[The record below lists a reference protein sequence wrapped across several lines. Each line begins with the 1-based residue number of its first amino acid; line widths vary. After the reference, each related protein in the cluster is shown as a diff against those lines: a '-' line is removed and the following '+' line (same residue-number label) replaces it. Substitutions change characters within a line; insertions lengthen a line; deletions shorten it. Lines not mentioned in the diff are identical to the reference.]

1 MARPMWAPAPVDA
14 HAEGGMPVRP
24 AVEVH
29 LVGMVELGGVAVGRR
44 PGQQDAVAL
53 FMGQPWKSTSWVTVR
68 ASAWVGEKTRR
79 NSSTARS
86 SSSGFSASRARC
98 SGCWKRWTRVCE
110 TSEAVV
116 PTPPGDEQLDDRV
129 HASSVIG
136 CPSTSASRRIETTS
150 SRGRRRRVA
159 IASVMVCSIQ
169 GMSTSTAWA
178 CSGLPTR
185 WARTEC
191 RSASTAASRRR
202 RGRAS
207 RSSPA
212 GTPMTEARS
221 QVPSSMTSS
230 TNAVVQRSIIGSIRS
245 TAAGDVSGLITLR

>member
-1 MARPMWAPAPVDA
+1 MTCRMSSRDGAADVGAGAPVDA

-29 LVGMVELGGVAVGRR
+29 LVGMVELGGVAVGGR

-53 FMGQPWKSTSWVTVR
+53 LHGTAVEVDVVGDRAGQRLGRREDAEELFDGAVEQLGVLGQPSPLLGVLEEVDEGLR
-68 ASAWVGEKTRR
+68 DERGGGADA
-79 NSSTARS
+79 AR
-86 SSSGFSASRARC
+86 
-98 SGCWKRWTRVCE
+98 
-110 TSEAVV
+110 
-116 PTPPGDEQLDDRV
+116 DEQLDDRV
-129 HASSVIG
+129 HAVVGDRLPVDLGLEEDRDDVVARLLGS
-136 CPSTSASRRIETTS
+136 
-150 SRGRRRRVA
+150 VA

-191 RSASTAASRRR
+191 SGASTAASRRR

-207 RSSPA
+207 RSSLPR
-212 GTPMTEARS
+212 GR
-221 QVPSSMTSS
+221 
-230 TNAVVQRSIIGSIRS
+230 R
-245 TAAGDVSGLITLR
+245 